1 MRGSAGAAER
11 QLDRHGPPANDW
23 PMRALVT
30 GGAGFLGSH
39 LCEAL
44 IARGDE
50 VVCVD
55 NFYTG
60 RRANVAALA
69 TAPNFTLLEHDVNT
83 PLTLE
88 VDRIFH
94 LACPASPVHYQR
106 DRIWTIRTAVIGTM
120 NVLELARA
128 AKARVLMASTS
139 EVYGSAQV
147 HPQVETYWGHVNPI
161 GPRACYNEGKR
172 CAETLAIAYAD
183 QHQVEV
189 RIARIFNTYGP
200 RMDLDDG
207 RVVSNFVRQALR
219 GEALTVYGDGL
230 QTRSFCFVSD
240 LVAGLIALSE
250 TPDDPGPVN
259 LGNPAEVTM
268 VQLADAVL
276 AATGAT
282 TALRHLPALPD
293 DPERRRPDISKAQR
307 LLGWS
312 PQVELADGLRA
323 TIADLRAQLARA

>member
-1 MRGSAGAAER
+1 MRS
-11 QLDRHGPPANDW
+11 
-23 PMRALVT
+23 LVT
-30 GGAGFLGSH
+30 GGAGFVGSH

-44 IARGDE
+44 LARGDE

-69 TAPNFTLLEHDVNT
+69 ASANFTLLEHDVNT
-83 PLTLE
+83 PLALE

-128 AKARVLMASTS
+128 SKARVLLASTS

-161 GPRACYNEGKR
+161 GPRACYDEGKR
-172 CAETLAIAYAD
+172 CAETLAVGYAD

-200 RMDLDDG
+200 RMDLEDG

-219 GEALTVYGDGL
+219 GEPLTVYGDGL
-230 QTRSFCFVSD
+230 QTRSFCFVTD
-240 LVAGLIALSE
+240 LVAGLIALCE
-250 TPDDPGPVN
+250 TPADPGPVN

-268 VQLADAVL
+268 IELAAAVL

-282 TALRHLPALPD
+282 TPVQHLAALPD
-293 DPERRRPDISKAQR
+293 DPERRRPDITKARQ
-307 LLGWS
+307 LLGWT
-312 PQVELADGLRA
+312 PRVELADGLQA
-323 TIADLRAQLARA
+323 TVDDLRAQLARA

>member
-1 MRGSAGAAER
+1 MRS
-11 QLDRHGPPANDW
+11 
-23 PMRALVT
+23 LVT
-30 GGAGFLGSH
+30 GGAGFVGSH

-44 IARGDE
+44 LARGDE

-60 RRANVAALA
+60 RRSNVAALA
-69 TAPNFTLLEHDVNT
+69 ASANFTLLEHDVNT
-83 PLTLE
+83 PLALE

-106 DRIWTIRTAVIGTM
+106 DRIWTIRTAVIGTI

-128 AKARVLMASTS
+128 SKARVLLASTS

-161 GPRACYNEGKR
+161 GPRACYDEGKR
-172 CAETLAIAYAD
+172 CAETLAVGYAD

-200 RMDLDDG
+200 RMDLEDG
-207 RVVSNFVRQALR
+207 RVVSNFVRQALC
-219 GEALTVYGDGL
+219 GDALTVYGDGL
-230 QTRSFCFVSD
+230 QTRSFCFVTD
-240 LVAGLIALSE
+240 LVAGLIALCE
-250 TPDDPGPVN
+250 TPADPGPVN

-268 VQLADAVL
+268 IELAAAVL
-276 AATGAT
+276 SATGAT
-282 TALRHLPALPD
+282 TPVQHLAALPD
-293 DPERRRPDISKAQR
+293 DPERRRPDITKARQ
-307 LLGWS
+307 LLGWT
-312 PQVELADGLRA
+312 PRVALADGLQA
-323 TIADLRAQLARA
+323 TVEDLRAQLARA

>member
-1 MRGSAGAAER
+1 MRS
-11 QLDRHGPPANDW
+11 
-23 PMRALVT
+23 LVT
-30 GGAGFLGSH
+30 GGAGFVGSH

-44 IARGDE
+44 LARGDE

-69 TAPNFTLLEHDVNT
+69 ASANFTLLEHDVNT
-83 PLTLE
+83 PLALE

-120 NVLELARA
+120 NALELARA
-128 AKARVLMASTS
+128 SKARVLLASTS

-161 GPRACYNEGKR
+161 GPRACYDEGKR
-172 CAETLAIAYAD
+172 CAETLAVGYAD

-200 RMDLDDG
+200 RMDLEDG
-207 RVVSNFVRQALR
+207 RVVSNFVRQALC
-219 GEALTVYGDGL
+219 GDALTVYGDGL
-230 QTRSFCFVSD
+230 QTRSFCFVTD
-240 LVAGLIALSE
+240 LVAGLIALCE
-250 TPDDPGPVN
+250 TPADPGPVN

-268 VQLADAVL
+268 IELAAAVL

-282 TALRHLPALPD
+282 TPVQHLAALPD
-293 DPERRRPDISKAQR
+293 DPERRRPDITKARQ
-307 LLGWS
+307 LLGWT
-312 PQVELADGLRA
+312 PQVELADGLQA
-323 TIADLRAQLARA
+323 TVDDLRAQLARA

>member
-1 MRGSAGAAER
+1 MRS
-11 QLDRHGPPANDW
+11 
-23 PMRALVT
+23 LVT
-30 GGAGFLGSH
+30 GGAGFVGSH

-44 IARGDE
+44 LARGDE

-60 RRANVAALA
+60 RRSNVAALA
-69 TAPNFTLLEHDVNT
+69 ASANFTLLEHDVNT
-83 PLTLE
+83 PLALE

-128 AKARVLMASTS
+128 SKARVLLASTS

-161 GPRACYNEGKR
+161 GPRACYDEGKR
-172 CAETLAIAYAD
+172 CAETLAVGYAD

-200 RMDLDDG
+200 RMDLEDG
-207 RVVSNFVRQALR
+207 RVVSNFVRQALC
-219 GEALTVYGDGL
+219 GDALTVYGDGL
-230 QTRSFCFVSD
+230 QTRSFCFVTD
-240 LVAGLIALSE
+240 LVAGLIALCE
-250 TPDDPGPVN
+250 TPADPGPVN

-268 VQLADAVL
+268 IELAAAVL
-276 AATGAT
+276 SATGAT
-282 TALRHLPALPD
+282 TPVQHLAALPD
-293 DPERRRPDISKAQR
+293 DPERRRPDITKARQ
-307 LLGWS
+307 LLGWT
-312 PQVELADGLRA
+312 PRVALADGLQA
-323 TIADLRAQLARA
+323 TVEDLRAQLARA

>member
-1 MRGSAGAAER
+1 MRS
-11 QLDRHGPPANDW
+11 
-23 PMRALVT
+23 LVT
-30 GGAGFLGSH
+30 GGAGFVGSH

-44 IARGDE
+44 LARGDE

-60 RRANVAALA
+60 RRSNVAALA
-69 TAPNFTLLEHDVNT
+69 ASANFTLLEHDVNT
-83 PLTLE
+83 PLALE

-120 NVLELARA
+120 NVLELARTSN
-128 AKARVLMASTS
+128 ARVLLASTS

-161 GPRACYNEGKR
+161 GPRACYDEGKR
-172 CAETLAIAYAD
+172 CAETLAVGYAD

-200 RMDLDDG
+200 RMDLEDG
-207 RVVSNFVRQALR
+207 RVVSNFVRQALC
-219 GEALTVYGDGL
+219 GDALTVYGDGL
-230 QTRSFCFVSD
+230 QTRSFCFVTD
-240 LVAGLIALSE
+240 LVAGLIALCE
-250 TPDDPGPVN
+250 TPADPGPVN

-268 VQLADAVL
+268 IELAAAVL
-276 AATGAT
+276 SATGAT
-282 TALRHLPALPD
+282 TPVQHLAALPD
-293 DPERRRPDISKAQR
+293 DPERRRPDITKARQ
-307 LLGWS
+307 LLGWT
-312 PQVELADGLRA
+312 PRVALADGLQA
-323 TIADLRAQLARA
+323 TVEDLRAQLARA

>member
-1 MRGSAGAAER
+1 MRS
-11 QLDRHGPPANDW
+11 
-23 PMRALVT
+23 LVT
-30 GGAGFLGSH
+30 GGAGFVGSH

-44 IARGDE
+44 LARGDE

-69 TAPNFTLLEHDVNT
+69 ASANFTLLEHDVNT
-83 PLTLE
+83 PLALE

-128 AKARVLMASTS
+128 SKARVLLASTS

-161 GPRACYNEGKR
+161 GPRACYDEGKR
-172 CAETLAIAYAD
+172 CAETLAVGYAD

-200 RMDLDDG
+200 RMDLEDG
-207 RVVSNFVRQALR
+207 RVVSNFVRQALC
-219 GEALTVYGDGL
+219 GDALTVYGDGL
-230 QTRSFCFVSD
+230 QTRSFCFVTD
-240 LVAGLIALSE
+240 LVAGLIALCE
-250 TPDDPGPVN
+250 TPADPGPVN

-268 VQLADAVL
+268 IELAAAVL

-282 TALRHLPALPD
+282 TPVQHLAALPD
-293 DPERRRPDISKAQR
+293 DPERRRPDITKARQ
-307 LLGWS
+307 LLGWT
-312 PQVELADGLRA
+312 PQVALADGLQA
-323 TIADLRAQLARA
+323 TVDDLRAQLARA

>member
-1 MRGSAGAAER
+1 MRS
-11 QLDRHGPPANDW
+11 
-23 PMRALVT
+23 LVT
-30 GGAGFLGSH
+30 GGAGFVGSH

-44 IARGDE
+44 LARGDE

-69 TAPNFTLLEHDVNT
+69 ASANFTLLEHDVNT
-83 PLTLE
+83 PLALE

-128 AKARVLMASTS
+128 SKARVLLASTS

-161 GPRACYNEGKR
+161 GPRACYDEGKR
-172 CAETLAIAYAD
+172 CAETLAVGYAE

-219 GEALTVYGDGL
+219 GEPLTVYGDGL
-230 QTRSFCFVSD
+230 QTRSFCFVTD
-240 LVAGLIALSE
+240 LVAGLIALCE
-250 TPDDPGPVN
+250 TPADPGPVN

-268 VQLADAVL
+268 IELAAAVL

-282 TALRHLPALPD
+282 TPVQHLAALPD
-293 DPERRRPDISKAQR
+293 DPERRRPDITKARQ
-307 LLGWS
+307 LLGWT
-312 PQVELADGLRA
+312 PQVALADGLQA
-323 TIADLRAQLARA
+323 TVDDLRAQLARA

>member
-1 MRGSAGAAER
+1 
-11 QLDRHGPPANDW
+11 
-23 PMRALVT
+23 MRALVT

-69 TAPNFTLLEHDVNT
+69 TAANFTLLEHDVNT

-147 HPQVETYWGHVNPI
+147 HPQVEAYWGHVNPI

-230 QTRSFCFVSD
+230 QTRSFCFVAD

-268 VQLADAVL
+268 IQLADAVL

-312 PQVELADGLRA
+312 PQVELVEGLRA
-323 TIADLRAQLARA
+323 TVADLRAQLARA

>member
-1 MRGSAGAAER
+1 MRS
-11 QLDRHGPPANDW
+11 
-23 PMRALVT
+23 LVT
-30 GGAGFLGSH
+30 GGAGFVGSH

-44 IARGDE
+44 LARGDE

-69 TAPNFTLLEHDVNT
+69 ASANFTLLEHDVNT
-83 PLTLE
+83 PLALE

-120 NVLELARA
+120 NALELARA
-128 AKARVLMASTS
+128 SKARVLLASTS

-161 GPRACYNEGKR
+161 GPRACYDEGKR
-172 CAETLAIAYAD
+172 CAETLAVGYAD

-200 RMDLDDG
+200 RMDLEDG
-207 RVVSNFVRQALR
+207 RVVSNFVRQALC
-219 GEALTVYGDGL
+219 GDALTVYGDGL
-230 QTRSFCFVSD
+230 QTRSFCFVTD
-240 LVAGLIALSE
+240 LVAGLIALCE
-250 TPDDPGPVN
+250 TPADPGPVN

-268 VQLADAVL
+268 IELAAAVL

-282 TALRHLPALPD
+282 TPVQHLAALPD
-293 DPERRRPDISKAQR
+293 DPERRRPDITKARQ
-307 LLGWS
+307 LLGWT
-312 PQVELADGLRA
+312 PQVELADGLQS
-323 TIADLRAQLARA
+323 TVDDLRAQLARA

>member
-1 MRGSAGAAER
+1 MRS
-11 QLDRHGPPANDW
+11 
-23 PMRALVT
+23 LVT
-30 GGAGFLGSH
+30 GGAGFVGSH

-44 IARGDE
+44 LARGDE

-69 TAPNFTLLEHDVNT
+69 ASANFTLLEHDVNT
-83 PLTLE
+83 PLALE

-128 AKARVLMASTS
+128 SKARVLLASTS

-161 GPRACYNEGKR
+161 GPRACYDEGKR
-172 CAETLAIAYAD
+172 CAETLAVGYAD

-200 RMDLDDG
+200 RMDLEDG
-207 RVVSNFVRQALR
+207 RVVSNFVRQALC
-219 GEALTVYGDGL
+219 GDALTVYGDGL
-230 QTRSFCFVSD
+230 QTRSFCFVTD
-240 LVAGLIALSE
+240 LVAGLIALCE
-250 TPDDPGPVN
+250 TPADPGPVN

-268 VQLADAVL
+268 IELAAAVL

-282 TALRHLPALPD
+282 TPVQHLAALPD
-293 DPERRRPDISKAQR
+293 DPERRRPDITKARQ
-307 LLGWS
+307 LLGWT
-312 PQVELADGLRA
+312 PQVELADGLQA
-323 TIADLRAQLARA
+323 TVDDLRAQLARA

>member
-1 MRGSAGAAER
+1 MRS
-11 QLDRHGPPANDW
+11 
-23 PMRALVT
+23 LVT
-30 GGAGFLGSH
+30 GGAGFVGSH

-44 IARGDE
+44 LARGDE

-60 RRANVAALA
+60 RRSNVAALA
-69 TAPNFTLLEHDVNT
+69 ASANFTLLEHDVNT
-83 PLTLE
+83 PLALE

-128 AKARVLMASTS
+128 SKARVLLASTS

-161 GPRACYNEGKR
+161 GPRACYDEGKR
-172 CAETLAIAYAD
+172 CAETLAVGYAD

-200 RMDLDDG
+200 RMDLEDG
-207 RVVSNFVRQALR
+207 RVVSNFVRQALC
-219 GEALTVYGDGL
+219 GDALTVYGDGL
-230 QTRSFCFVSD
+230 QTRSFCFVTD
-240 LVAGLIALSE
+240 LVAGLIALCE
-250 TPDDPGPVN
+250 TPADPGPVN

-268 VQLADAVL
+268 IELAAAVL

-282 TALRHLPALPD
+282 TPVQHLAALPD
-293 DPERRRPDISKAQR
+293 DPERRRPDITKARQ
-307 LLGWS
+307 LLGWT
-312 PQVELADGLRA
+312 PQVALADGLQA
-323 TIADLRAQLARA
+323 TVDDLRAQLARA

>member
-1 MRGSAGAAER
+1 MRS
-11 QLDRHGPPANDW
+11 
-23 PMRALVT
+23 LVT
-30 GGAGFLGSH
+30 GGAGFVGSH

-60 RRANVAALA
+60 RRSNVAALA
-69 TAPNFTLLEHDVNT
+69 ASANFTLLEHDVNT
-83 PLTLE
+83 PLALE

-128 AKARVLMASTS
+128 SKARVLLASTS

-161 GPRACYNEGKR
+161 GPRACYDEGKR
-172 CAETLAIAYAD
+172 CAETLAVGYAE

-200 RMDLDDG
+200 RMDLEDG
-207 RVVSNFVRQALR
+207 RVVSNFVRQALC
-219 GEALTVYGDGL
+219 GDALTVYGDGL
-230 QTRSFCFVSD
+230 QTRSFCFVTD
-240 LVAGLIALSE
+240 LVAGLIALCE
-250 TPDDPGPVN
+250 TPADPGPVN

-268 VQLADAVL
+268 IELAAAVL

-282 TALRHLPALPD
+282 TPVQHLAALPD
-293 DPERRRPDISKAQR
+293 DPERRRPDITKARQ
-307 LLGWS
+307 LLGWT
-312 PQVELADGLRA
+312 PRVALADGLQA
-323 TIADLRAQLARA
+323 TVDDLRAQLARA

>member
-1 MRGSAGAAER
+1 MRS
-11 QLDRHGPPANDW
+11 
-23 PMRALVT
+23 LVT
-30 GGAGFLGSH
+30 GGAGFVGSH

-44 IARGDE
+44 LARGDE

-60 RRANVAALA
+60 RRSNVAALA
-69 TAPNFTLLEHDVNT
+69 ASANFTLLEHDVNT
-83 PLTLE
+83 PLALE

-128 AKARVLMASTS
+128 SKARVLLASTS

-161 GPRACYNEGKR
+161 GPRACYDEGKR
-172 CAETLAIAYAD
+172 CAETLAVGYAE

-200 RMDLDDG
+200 RMDLEDG

-219 GEALTVYGDGL
+219 GEPLTVYGDGL
-230 QTRSFCFVSD
+230 QTRSFCFVTD
-240 LVAGLIALSE
+240 LVAGLIALCE
-250 TPDDPGPVN
+250 TPADPGPVN

-268 VQLADAVL
+268 IELAAAVL

-282 TALRHLPALPD
+282 TPVQHLAALPD
-293 DPERRRPDISKAQR
+293 DPERRRPDITKARQ
-307 LLGWS
+307 LLGWT
-312 PQVELADGLRA
+312 PQVELADGLQA
-323 TIADLRAQLARA
+323 TVDDLRAQLARA

>member
-1 MRGSAGAAER
+1 MRS
-11 QLDRHGPPANDW
+11 
-23 PMRALVT
+23 LVT
-30 GGAGFLGSH
+30 GGAGFVGSH

-44 IARGDE
+44 LARGDE

-69 TAPNFTLLEHDVNT
+69 ASANFTLLEHDVNT
-83 PLTLE
+83 PLALE

-128 AKARVLMASTS
+128 SKARVLLASTS

-161 GPRACYNEGKR
+161 GPRACYDEGKR
-172 CAETLAIAYAD
+172 CAETLAVGYAD

-207 RVVSNFVRQALR
+207 RVVSNFVRQALC
-219 GEALTVYGDGL
+219 GDALTVYGDGL
-230 QTRSFCFVSD
+230 QTRSFCFVTD
-240 LVAGLIALSE
+240 LVAGLIALCE
-250 TPDDPGPVN
+250 TPADPGPVN

-268 VQLADAVL
+268 IELAAAVL

-282 TALRHLPALPD
+282 TPVQHLAALPD
-293 DPERRRPDISKAQR
+293 DPERRRPDITKARQ
-307 LLGWS
+307 LLGWT
-312 PQVELADGLRA
+312 PRVALADGLQA
-323 TIADLRAQLARA
+323 TVDDLRAQLARA

>member
-1 MRGSAGAAER
+1 MRS
-11 QLDRHGPPANDW
+11 
-23 PMRALVT
+23 LVT
-30 GGAGFLGSH
+30 GGAGFVGSH
-39 LCEAL
+39 LCDAL

-55 NFYTG
+55 NFSTG

-69 TAPNFTLLEHDVNT
+69 ASANFTLVEHDVTT

-88 VDRIFH
+88 IDRIFH

-106 DRIWTIRTAVIGTM
+106 DRISTIRTAVIGTM

-128 AKARVLMASTS
+128 SKARVLLASTS

-161 GPRACYNEGKR
+161 GPRACYDEGKR
-172 CAETLAIAYAD
+172 CAETLAVGYAD

-207 RVVSNFVRQALR
+207 RVVSNFVRQALC
-219 GEALTVYGDGL
+219 GDALTVYGDGL
-230 QTRSFCFVSD
+230 QTRSFCFVAD
-240 LVAGLIALSE
+240 LVAALIALCE
-250 TPDDPGPVN
+250 LPADPGPVN
-259 LGNPAEVTM
+259 LGNPAEITM
-268 VQLADAVL
+268 VELAAAVQ

-282 TALRHLPALPD
+282 APVQHLAALPD
-293 DPERRRPDISKAQR
+293 DPERRRPDITKARR
-307 LLGWS
+307 LLGWT
-312 PQVELADGLRA
+312 PQVDLADGLRA
-323 TIADLRAQLARA
+323 TVDDLRAQLARA